1 MKRKSSYAFDDIII
15 KILGYLHDKGIDTPA
30 GIAKS
35 IGINPKTAQKYIK
48 MAANL
53 EILNVEDV
61 TNKEGRLSFSFVK
74 ISDCYRQIYHK
85 YIEGKNS
92 GVIK

>member
-15 KILGYLHDKGIDTPA
+15 KMLHHLHDKRIDTPS
-30 GIAKS
+30 GVAKS

-53 EILNVEDV
+53 EILDVEDI
-61 TNKEGRLSFSFVK
+61 TNKKGKLSFSFVK
-74 ISDCYRQIYHK
+74 ISDHYRQIYHK
-85 YIEGKNS
+85 YIEGRNR
-92 GVIK
+92 

>member
-15 KILGYLHDKGIDTPA
+15 KILHHLHDKRIDTPS

-53 EILNVEDV
+53 EILDVEDI
-61 TNKEGRLSFSFVK
+61 TNEKGELSFSFVK
-74 ISDCYRQIYHK
+74 ISDHYKPIYCS
-85 YIEGKNS
+85 YIEGGNR
-92 GVIK
+92 